1 MEKRRT
7 LSPSASTLSR
17 LLRASVV
24 VFETPRPLRSRSIRL
39 LLLPP
44 LTAIRS
50 VVFPPLETAPR
61 NLVRPTFSAS
71 PVPAARAPLR
81 TTSSALPTPPA
92 PPPRDA
98 SIPRHS
104 RYYYYYCSPTPPPT
118 PPPFASTFFE
128 PPPPPRGGEDA
139 VAARWLLFAKT
150 TPQHKA
156 ARLVGGQVPLLK
168 KGAFWGLECINK

>member
-92 PPPRDA
+92 PPPWRDA
-98 SIPRHS
+98 SIPIH
-104 RYYYYYCSPTPPPT
+104 YYYYYYWCSHHCSPTPPPP

-128 PPPPPRGGEDA
+128 LSKPPKRRFREEDDA
-139 VAARWLLFAKT
+139 FVDHLYHRSFLLLVAKT
-150 TPQHKA
+150 T
-156 ARLVGGQVPLLK
+156 RL
-168 KGAFWGLECINK
+168 

>member
-17 LLRASVV
+17 LLTASVV
-24 VFETPRPLRSRSIRL
+24 VFETPRPLRSRSMIRL
-39 LLLPP
+39 LLLLLPP
-44 LTAIRS
+44 VTAIRS
-50 VVFPPLETAPR
+50 IVSLPLETAPR

-71 PVPAARAPLR
+71 PVPDARAPLR

-104 RYYYYYCSPTPPPT
+104 SSRYYYYYYYCSPTPPP
-118 PPPFASTFFE
+118 PS
-128 PPPPPRGGEDA
+128 PPRGGEDA
-139 VAARWLLFAKT
+139 VAARARFWRLAKT

-156 ARLVGGQVPLLK
+156 FARLVGGQKVP
-168 KGAFWGLECINK
+168 